1 MHETAKHDRAEHD
14 REVDAEVIVAVL
26 YAHDGSCSRADL
38 ERGFAHIDA
47 LDLNDSL
54 ARLGDHGA
62 IQTAGE
68 RIEVP
73 DAEQERHKVDLLA
86 AVVLHHLATA
96 SEPTTLSTEHIT
108 REVERDPNV
117 ADEQREVDMALRVLV
132 TDDLA
137 RRRPQGWETSHAAV
151 RANELSF

>member
-1 MHETAKHDRAEHD
+1 MQNTAKHDRAERD
-14 REVDAEVIVAVL
+14 REVEAQIIVVVL

-38 ERGFAHIDA
+38 ECGLAHIDA
-47 LDLNDSL
+47 LDLNDAL

-62 IQTAGE
+62 VQAEGE

-73 DAEQERHKVDLLA
+73 DAERERQEVDQLA

-96 SEPTTLSTEHIT
+96 SDPKVLSTEHVT
-108 REVERDPNV
+108 REVERDTNV
-117 ADEQREVDMALRVLV
+117 ADEQREVDVALRLLV
-132 TDDLA
+132 TDHLA
-137 RRRPQGWETSHAAV
+137 HRRPQGWEASRAAV